1 METAPP
7 SATTSRLGRSALA
20 FVMCGLLLYAA
31 LYYAAEQLMRS
42 TGRSYPFFKIATME
56 QPAADWVILGAS
68 HAMPLDFDGFN
79 ALMERETG
87 LKIVNLASPGT
98 GPLYNRF
105 VLEHFLREHRTR
117 NVLYVVDSFAFYSR
131 TWNEERFADS
141 KLLARTP
148 RDPAIAARLWQYV
161 RQEGVDPRALLDYAT
176 GFSKINNRN
185 RFKTDVWEGEAQ
197 FERAWRPSASA
208 VKKRID
214 HLYPDHTPAAVL
226 DRYMGEFSKLLDT
239 ARQAGARVTIVK
251 LPAPPGYRSQL
262 PAEAQFDEAILRVS
276 AQHGVAVRD
285 FSTAI
290 GEPRSYFDTDH
301 LNRAG
306 LTEFFNR
313 YLKNVLMDG
322 ASARDAAPVP

>member
-1 METAPP
+1 MESAPA
-7 SATTSRLGRSALA
+7 SSSMKSLGRSVVT
-20 FVMCGLLLYAA
+20 FVACGLLLYAG

-42 TGRSYPFFKIATME
+42 TGRSNAFFKIATME
-56 QPAADWVILGAS
+56 QPAVDWVILGAS

-79 ALMERETG
+79 ALMERDTG
-87 LKIVNLASPGT
+87 LRIANLASPGT

-105 VLEHFLREHRTR
+105 VLEHYLREHRTR
-117 NVLYVVDSFAFYSR
+117 NLLYVVDSFAFYSR
-131 TWNEERFADS
+131 AWNEERFADP

-161 RQEGVDPRALLDYAT
+161 RHEGVDPRALLDYAT
-176 GFSKINNRN
+176 GFSKINNRD

-208 VKKRID
+208 VKKRIEY
-214 HLYPDHTPAAVL
+214 LYPDRTPAAVL
-226 DRYMGEFSKLLDT
+226 DRYMGEFSQLLEL
-239 ARQAGARVTIVK
+239 ARQAGARVTVVK

-276 AQHGVAVRD
+276 AKHGVAMRD

-290 GEPRSYFDTDH
+290 AEPRSYFDTDH

-306 LTEFFNR
+306 LTEFFNK
-313 YLKNVLMDG
+313 YLKGLLMDS
-322 ASARDAAPVP
+322 APARDDGA